1 METPGTNEVLG
12 TSAPPRGKKLFWLA
26 LAVALLAMGVAVTMM
41 LAGFGARWGWW
52 HFRTGFQMLR
62 WGAYGSIAL
71 IVISGLLV
79 FFTRPGTGRRGLP
92 LAVLALLIAIVVA
105 GNVARWALRA
115 RSVPPIH
122 DITTD
127 TENPPEFIAIAPLR
141 ADAPNPAAYG
151 GAEVAV
157 QQREAYP
164 DIQPTLI
171 NEPPEAAFQRALSAA
186 RAMGWE
192 VVSINADSMRIEAT
206 DRTFWFGFRDDIAIR
221 LTPAGGRTVLDVR
234 SKSRVGR
241 SDVGTNAAR
250 IRKYLEQLQR

>member
-1 METPGTNEVLG
+1 MTEQ
-12 TSAPPRGKKLFWLA
+12 PRSKKLYWLA
-26 LAVALLAMGVAVTMM
+26 LTVALLALGVAVTMM
-41 LAGFGARWGWW
+41 LAGLGSRWGWW
-52 HFRTGFQMLR
+52 HFRVGFQLLR
-62 WGAYGSIAL
+62 WGAYAAIAL
-71 IVISGLLV
+71 MVISGVLV
-79 FFTRPGTGRRGLP
+79 FFTRPGTGKRGLP
-92 LAVLALLIAIVVA
+92 FAVLALLVALGVV
-105 GNVARWALRA
+105 GNNARWAMRA

-127 TENPPEFIAIAPLR
+127 MENPPQFIAIAPLR
-141 ADAPNPAAYG
+141 ADAPNPPEYA
-151 GAEVAV
+151 GAETAV

-171 NEPPEAAFQRALSAA
+171 NEPPEAAFQRALRAA
-186 RAMGWE
+186 REMGWDI
-192 VVSINADSMRIEAT
+192 VNINADSMRIEAT

-250 IRKYLEQLQR
+250 IRKYLETIRS

>member
-1 METPGTNEVLG
+1 MNPGTNEVPG
-12 TSAPPRGKKLFWLA
+12 MPEQPRGKKLFWLA
-26 LAVALLAMGVAVTMM
+26 FAVALLALAAAVTMM

-52 HFRTGFQMLR
+52 HFRTGFQLLR
-62 WGAYGSIAL
+62 WGAYASIAL

-92 LAVLALLIAIVVA
+92 FAVVA
-105 GNVARWALRA
+105 LIIALVLVGNAARWSMRA

-127 TENPPEFIAIAPLR
+127 TENPPQFIAIAPLR
-141 ADAPNPAAYG
+141 ADAPNPAEYG

-164 DIQPTLI
+164 DIQPMLMT
-171 NEPPEAAFQRALSAA
+171 EPPETAFQRALSAA
-186 RAMGWE
+186 REMGWE
-192 VVSINADSMRIEAT
+192 IVNINADSLRIEAT
-206 DRTFWFGFRDDIAIR
+206 DRTFWFGFRDDIAVR

-250 IRKYLEQLQR
+250 IRKYLETIRS